1 MVDDADKKKGMES
14 SGATETEE
22 EYRQMMIALL
32 KKMEVLDAVGE
43 RLTKLEAGQR
53 EILHARA
60 PEVLNLRKDGPMG
73 TTCFHKLDFPTFD
86 GGGDPLPFLNRC
98 EQYFRGQR
106 TLEEEKVWLAAFHLQ
121 GAAQQ
126 WYMWLERDEGTPGWR
141 RFSEL
146 LEMRFGPPLISNPL
160 GELAACRRTGTEAD

>member
-1 MVDDADKKKGMES
+1 
-14 SGATETEE
+14 
-22 EYRQMMIALL
+22 
-32 KKMEVLDAVGE
+32 
-43 RLTKLEAGQR
+43 
-53 EILHARA
+53 
-60 PEVLNLRKDGPMG
+60 
-73 TTCFHKLDFPTFD
+73 
-86 GGGDPLPFLNRC
+86 
-98 EQYFRGQR
+98 
-106 TLEEEKVWLAAFHLQ
+106 LEEEKVWLAAFHLQ